1 MTTTLTEK
9 VQTSPVSYMAAHLV
23 GSEIIR
29 LANDINERIK
39 AGETIANLTIG
50 DFDPA
55 VFPVPQKLLDEIILA
70 YRNGHTNYP
79 VANGMPALRKSV
91 AAYLNNTQK
100 LNYSPDE
107 ILIAGGARPLIYAVY
122 ITLLD
127 PGDEVIYPVPSW
139 NNNHYCHLSGVTGIA
154 VQAKPEDNFM
164 PVADA
169 LRPHIRTARMIA
181 LCSPQNPTGT
191 VFTKSQLKEICD
203 MVLEE
208 NKRRGDNERPLF
220 ILYDQIYSALSYD
233 NYTHE
238 DPVSL
243 VPELRPYT
251 VFVDGLSKTFAATG
265 VRVGWAFGPALIM
278 ERMKNIL
285 SHIGAWAPKAEQVA
299 TSAFLDDQQS
309 VNTFMQDFRTELQD
323 RLKAFYKGFRE
334 LAAEG
339 IPVRCIEPMAAI
351 YLTVQFALEGK
362 KTPDGKLLQT
372 TEDITS
378 YILNAA
384 QMAIVPFYAFGA
396 PRTSNWYRVS
406 VGTCKTEDIP
416 VIMDRLGNALRQL
429 RTV

>member
-1 MTTTLTEK
+1 M
-9 VQTSPVSYMAAHLV
+9 QTSPVSYMAAHLV

-29 LANDINERIK
+29 LANEINERIK
-39 AGETIANLTIG
+39 AGENIANLTIG

-55 VFPVPQKLLDEIILA
+55 IFPVPQRLLEAIIDA

-91 AAYLNNTQK
+91 AAYLQKTQN
-100 LNYSPDE
+100 LNFTADE

-122 ITLLD
+122 VTLLD

-139 NNNHYCHLSGVTGIA
+139 NNNHYCHLSGVKGIA
-154 VQAKPEDNFM
+154 VQANPEDNFM

-169 LRPHIRTARMIA
+169 LRPHIRTARMVA

-191 VFTKSQLKEICD
+191 VFTKSQLKEICE
-203 MVLEE
+203 MVLAE
-208 NKRRGDNERPLF
+208 NVRRAGNERPLF

-251 VFVDGLSKTFAATG
+251 VYIDGLSKTFAATG
-265 VRVGWAFGPALIM
+265 VRVGWAFGPAEIM
-278 ERMKNIL
+278 ERMKSIL

-299 TSAFLDDQQS
+299 TAAFLDDS
-309 VNTFMQDFRTELQD
+309 NAVDAFMGNFREELKS
-323 RLKAFYKGFRE
+323 RLKSFYKGFQE
-334 LAAEG
+334 LVAEG
-339 IPVRCIEPMAAI
+339 FNVRCIEPMAAI

-362 KTPDGKLLQT
+362 ITPEGKTLHSTD
-372 TEDITS
+372 EITN
-378 YILNAA
+378 YILNTA
-384 QMAIVPFYAFGA
+384 QVAIVPFYAFGA
-396 PRTSNWYRVS
+396 PRTSNWYRLS
-406 VGTCKTEDIP
+406 VGTCRKEDIP
-416 VIMDRLGNALRQL
+416 VIMQRLRNALKQL
-429 RTV
+429 RDA